1 MIFEVLLVSWYADLG
16 GVSMIIRVYTLRGVS
31 MIIRVYT
38 LRGVSMIIRVYT
50 LRGVSMIIRVYTL
63 RSVSMIIRV
72 DFGIAFCVC
81 LVHWNERLYV
91 YLLGVSI
98 LLFDFGIFPI

>member
-16 GVSMIIRVYTLRGVS
+16 GVSMIIRVYTRRGVS
-31 MIIRVYT
+31 MIIRMYT
-38 LRGVSMIIRVYT
+38 LRGVSMIIRVH
-50 LRGVSMIIRVYTL
+50 TL

>member
-38 LRGVSMIIRVYT
+38 LR
-50 LRGVSMIIRVYTL
+50 
-63 RSVSMIIRV
+63 SVSMIIRV
-72 DFGIAFCVC
+72 DFGKHF
-81 LVHWNERLYV
+81 
-91 YLLGVSI
+91 VSVWFI
-98 LLFDFGIFPI
+98 GMNGYMFIC